1 MLSNDE
7 IDKLIE
13 PVIQRQIAIE
23 LYVLKQ
29 IASRIK
35 EIGELLPSDLYK
47 LDWLS
52 RFSLNSRAI
61 AKELSKM
68 TDLML
73 ADIEKIIQTAAKETY
88 ISSVMRLNSKEFDF
102 KPFYKNK
109 EVQDIIKAISRN
121 TQAIPV
127 SWQTGTCSRSAI
139 S

>member
-121 TQAIPV
+121 TQE
-127 SWQTGTCSRSAI
+127 
-139 S
+139 

>member
-73 ADIEKIIQTAAKETY
+73 ADIEKIIQSAAKETY
-88 ISSVMRLNSKEFDF
+88 ISSVMRLNRDE
-102 KPFYKNK
+102 
-109 EVQDIIKAISRN
+109 QN
-121 TQAIPV
+121 TK
-127 SWQTGTCSRSAI
+127 
-139 S
+139 

>member
-73 ADIEKIIQTAAKETY
+73 ADIEKIIQSAAKETY

-121 TQAIPV
+121 TQESFKKKYNARAFMQKSP
-127 SWQTGTCSRSAI
+127 
-139 S
+139 